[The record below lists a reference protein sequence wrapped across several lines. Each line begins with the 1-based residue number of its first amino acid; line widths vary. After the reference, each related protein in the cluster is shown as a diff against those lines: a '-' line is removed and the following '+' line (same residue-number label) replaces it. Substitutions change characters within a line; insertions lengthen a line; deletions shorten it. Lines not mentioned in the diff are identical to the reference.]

1 MPSIE
6 PVWINMAVALGI
18 GLLVGAERER
28 RKREGPG
35 REPAGVRTF
44 AVASLLGA
52 VGMTLGGALVT
63 AALALGVAILLGV
76 AYWRNAGEDPG
87 LTTETAVL
95 LTLALGALA
104 MGEPALAAGLA
115 VALAV
120 LLASRAHL
128 HRFVRSVLS
137 EREMNDFLVLAAA
150 TLVVL
155 PLVPN
160 RYIGPFGAINP
171 HVIWLIVVLVMA
183 IGAAGHVALRSLGA
197 RIGLPVAGFVGGFVS
212 STATVAAMGE
222 RSARTPSLLRPAI
235 AAAVMS
241 SVATVVLMT
250 IILVAM
256 SPSTLVAMALP
267 LACSGVAAL
276 AYGALFMVRSLRETD
291 LPPTDERGAFSIKA
305 AVAFAAT
312 LAVVLVA
319 VAALKSWYGDA
330 GLIAAAGIAGF
341 ADAHA
346 ALVSTVSL
354 VASGKLDPAAAVIPI
369 LAALSTNTVSKL
381 VVALVTGGPRY
392 ALELAPGLLSLA
404 GGAWLGWL
412 LQ

>member
-1 MPSIE
+1 MPSLDS
-6 PVWINMAVALGI
+6 VWINMAVALGI

-28 RKREGPG
+28 RKREGPR

-44 AVASLLGA
+44 AVAALLGA
-52 VGMTLGGALVT
+52 VGMALGGALVT
-63 AALALGVAILLGV
+63 AALALGVAILLGA
-76 AYWRNAGEDPG
+76 AYWRNADEDPG

-104 MGEPALAAGLA
+104 MPEPALAAGLA

-197 RIGLPVAGFVGGFVS
+197 RVGLPVAGFVGGFVS

-222 RSARTPSLLRPAI
+222 RCARTPSLLRPAI

-256 SPSTLVAMALP
+256 SPSTLLAMALP
-267 LACSGVAAL
+267 LACSGAAAL
-276 AYGALFMVRSLRETD
+276 AYGALFMVRSLRETN
-291 LPPTDERGAFSIKA
+291 LPQADERGAFSIKA

-312 LAVVLVA
+312 LAVVLVC

-354 VASGKLDPAAAVIPI
+354 VASGKLEAAAAVIPI

>member
-1 MPSIE
+1 
-6 PVWINMAVALGI
+6 MAVALGI

-28 RKREGPG
+28 RKREGPM

-52 VGMTLGGALVT
+52 VGMALGGALVT
-63 AALALGVAILLGV
+63 AALALGVAILLGA
-76 AYWRNAGEDPG
+76 AYWRNADEDPG

-95 LTLALGALA
+95 LTLVLGALA
-104 MGEPALAAGLA
+104 MREPALAGGLA

-160 RYIGPFGAINP
+160 RYVGPFGAINP

-183 IGAAGHVALRSLGA
+183 IGAAGHVALRSFGA
-197 RIGLPVAGFVGGFVS
+197 RVGLPVAGFVGGFVS

-222 RSARTPSLLRPAI
+222 RCARTPSLLRPAI
-235 AAAVMS
+235 AGAVMS

-267 LACSGVAAL
+267 LACSGAAAL
-276 AYGALFMVRSLRETD
+276 AYGALFMVRSLRD
-291 LPPTDERGAFSIKA
+291 KDQPAADERGAFSIKA
-305 AVAFAAT
+305 AFAFAAT

-319 VAALKSWYGDA
+319 VAGLKFKFGDA

-341 ADAHA
+341 ADAPA

-354 VASGKLDPAAAVIPI
+354 VASGKL
-369 LAALSTNTVSKL
+369 
-381 VVALVTGGPRY
+381 
-392 ALELAPGLLSLA
+392 
-404 GGAWLGWL
+404 
-412 LQ
+412 